1 MYESQQELDKT
12 RRGGE
17 KTKWPMGYW
26 LMDTVWSNEETQK
39 NIPRIQ
45 ARLKVKIGV
54 IDRYMDDIWMIY
66 GWYMDDIWM
75 IYGWYRDIWGLY
87 WNTLSLL
94 VLGESSGSHQLPFDD
109 LSHLISNFK
118 IFKHQ
123 VTAILAFQACTCFS
137 IQTGFD
143 GFFETSTAQTP
154 HLLEAVN
161 LRLLF
166 HQGDIC
172 HLSDQKHSRR
182 NKWTFI
188 DILLTL

>member
-1 MYESQQELDKT
+1 MGPLLEYFESV
-12 RRGGE
+12 GP
-17 KTKWPMGYW
+17 W
-26 LMDTVWSNEETQK
+26 
-39 NIPRIQ
+39 RIQ
-45 ARLKVKIGV
+45 
-54 IDRYMDDIWMIY
+54 W
-66 GWYMDDIWM
+66 
-75 IYGWYRDIWGLY
+75 
-87 WNTLSLL
+87 
-94 VLGESSGSHQLPFDD
+94 SHQLPFDD

-182 NKWTFI
+182 TNGHLLTFI
-188 DILLTL
+188 NFIIIELLIASLKSRILQLSH